1 MREKSGKS
9 SGRWVAA
16 RNHRDRFFLATKV
29 RGRMWEGPDG
39 EGLSR
44 AHILRAV
51 EDSHRRLQTDT
62 IDLYQTHRS
71 DANTPEEETL
81 EVLDELVRQ
90 GKVRHIGCS
99 NDSAGELRF
108 CLGISRDRGWTRHES
123 LPPYDNLAGRAGSRR
138 CDPLFAVGRGVLT
151 GKYRR
156 GEEPPLSDRMTD
168 IRTRYDND
176 RGFAIVEK
184 AGKSATDRGVST
196 TAVSLAWLLSRRGV
210 TASIIGANSIEQL
223 RQSLEAGNLELTED
237 EVAALDRVSGP
248 G

>member
-1 MREKSGKS
+1 MQFGWTADEADSFRMMDACPEAGGNFLDTADIDSFWSGKS
-9 SGRWVAA
+9 HAGKTEEIIGRWVAA

-44 AHILRAV
+44 THILRAV

-62 IDLYQTHRS
+62 IDLYQTHRP

-138 CDPLFAVGRGVLT
+138 CDPLFAVGRGV
-151 GKYRR
+151 
-156 GEEPPLSDRMTD
+156 
-168 IRTRYDND
+168 
-176 RGFAIVEK
+176 
-184 AGKSATDRGVST
+184 
-196 TAVSLAWLLSRRGV
+196 
-210 TASIIGANSIEQL
+210 
-223 RQSLEAGNLELTED
+223 
-237 EVAALDRVSGP
+237 
-248 G
+248 